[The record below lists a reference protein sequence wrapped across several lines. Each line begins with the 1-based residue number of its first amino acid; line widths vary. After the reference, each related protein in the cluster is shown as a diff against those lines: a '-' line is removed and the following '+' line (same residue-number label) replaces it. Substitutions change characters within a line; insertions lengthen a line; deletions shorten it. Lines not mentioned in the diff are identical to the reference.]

1 MPIVPFCNVIFI
13 IGCVHSVF
21 SDIFDERHFI
31 ESLKGDIRIVKE
43 LPKNLEAAPRA
54 RKHFTSWSGVGYY
67 EEMKRLWNDYQV
79 LKFILDELKF
89 LVVLI
94 FCRRLRCKI
103 C

>member
-1 MPIVPFCNVIFI
+1 MQFISFSIIIFF
-13 IGCVHSVF
+13 IGHVHSVF
-21 SDIFDERHFI
+21 SDIFDDSHFI

-43 LPKNLEAAPRA
+43 LPKNLETAPRA

-67 EEMKRLWNDYQV
+67 EEMTRLWNDYQV
-79 LKFILDELKF
+79 HKFSLHDQQL

-94 FCRRLRCKI
+94 FCRRLNCKT